1 MAWTTAQLAQGA
13 NYTLESFSTKDP
25 VDQINV
31 AHRTLDLFVTN
42 KQVSFFGNGIFNEKL
57 FISNDSNY
65 QNYEGADQVTYNER
79 DPNRFAKFQ
88 YYSNHEGFW
97 FDEDRLIRNGI
108 LIDDSGVAV
117 PSSQEKEQLVNL
129 LQSSWTAMKNGL
141 QEGLALE
148 TLQNGSQSAK
158 AVPGLDHIVSTTP
171 GTGDIVGGINASTST
186 YWRNN
191 ASMAIASGGVVAAL
205 DAMYDACVR
214 YGGAIP
220 TDIRC
225 GQAFLN
231 AYKAEAKI
239 EINRQIIVGANGG
252 IREGSKVFANPSGT
266 SSRDALIGQLA
277 TTGAG
282 AGTALAMGN
291 AGAAF
296 ITLASSLGSSA
307 FANGL
312 AKAMTSPKYVNW
324 LARTSEKPTGEIMSQ
339 LQVLRGIAERSR
351 DPDVAEVADEIERQ
365 LSEQTTE

>member
-13 NYTLESFSTKDP
+13 NCTLESYSTKDP

-205 DAMYDACVR
+205 DAMYGACVR

-252 IREGSKVFANPSGT
+252 TGLDASVTAVFYRGIELIWDPT
-266 SSRDALIGQLA
+266 FELLDAKLGAITYPWTKRCYLLNRNFITFRPVKGNWMKKRKPEKLPDRYVTYYAQTNKYGL
-277 TTGAG
+277 TTGKRNVHA
-282 AGTALAMGN
+282 
-291 AGAAF
+291 
-296 ITLASSLGSSA
+296 
-307 FANGL
+307 
-312 AKAMTSPKYVNW
+312 
-324 LARTSEKPTGEIMSQ
+324 
-339 LQVLRGIAERSR
+339 VLSIA
-351 DPDVAEVADEIERQ
+351 
-365 LSEQTTE
+365 

>member
-1 MAWTTAQLAQGA
+1 MESDNPFPFEDIIMAWTTAQLAQGA
-13 NYTLESFSTKDP
+13 NYTLESYSTKDP

-252 IREGSKVFANPSGT
+252 TGLDASVTAVFYRGIELVWDPT
-266 SSRDALIGQLA
+266 FELLDAKLGAITYPWTKRCYLLNRNFITFRPVKGNWMKKRKPEKLPDRYVTYYAQTNKYGL
-277 TTGAG
+277 TTGKRNVHA
-282 AGTALAMGN
+282 
-291 AGAAF
+291 
-296 ITLASSLGSSA
+296 
-307 FANGL
+307 
-312 AKAMTSPKYVNW
+312 
-324 LARTSEKPTGEIMSQ
+324 
-339 LQVLRGIAERSR
+339 VLSIA
-351 DPDVAEVADEIERQ
+351 
-365 LSEQTTE
+365 